1 MHYLGLEGG
10 RGCLST
16 TYLCTMAEADVG
28 GESNSKSFSMRMTI
42 YGISKKYPAVRN
54 VTCDQL
60 EKWRQN
66 TRDKL
71 IILVRSRQPLV
82 VWTHSFLGEF
92 FYLRTQGQRR
102 STT

>member
-16 TYLCTMAEADVG
+16 TYLFLLSTMAEADVG

-42 YGISKKYPAVRN
+42 YGISKKYPSVRN
-54 VTCDQL
+54 VSCDQL
-60 EKWRQN
+60 EKWRQD

-71 IILVRSRQPLV
+71 IILVRSRQPLK
-82 VWTHSFLGEF
+82 L
-92 FYLRTQGQRR
+92 LK
-102 STT
+102 